1 GIYLNQICRQ
11 YQLPPRSWDA
21 DALRTLQAMPWTGNL
36 RELKN
41 TVERLALLGG
51 SPITTEDIDRFL
63 GPSPAVAAA
72 QTSGPR
78 QGDLSYL
85 LEEDSF
91 QRFKEQA
98 EKLFVE
104 RKLHENHW
112 NIAKTAE
119 SMGIQRSHLY
129 NKIERFGL
137 IKPKNRP

>member
-1 GIYLNQICRQ
+1 
-11 YQLPPRSWDA
+11 
-21 DALRTLQAMPWTGNL
+21 MPWTGNL

-63 GPSPAVAAA
+63 GPSPAVTAAP
-72 QTSGPR
+72 SLGPTK
-78 QGDLSYL
+78 GDLSYL

-104 RKLHENHW
+104 RKLQENHW

-137 IKPKNRP
+137 TKPKNRS